1 MSLNDLE
8 EQVERI
14 YIDMENELLLNIAKK
29 LSAGKPMEIDKWDEV
44 NQQPL
49 VGSGE
54 VNEWQLQRLKELNG
68 LNEENA
74 KIIAKYSGKTVEE
87 VNKVFDRA
95 REIGMTRD
103 ETLIQEGIKLGILN
117 AIEPDTE
124 ELLVR
129 GVLSNAVEEILTTFN
144 KQNNSLLVNAG
155 EEYRDIVNKVSS
167 QVLAGTKT
175 TNKAMQEAVSQLAEK
190 GLTGFT
196 ARNGARWSPEAYT
209 KMVIRSNTQ
218 NTINRIQDERIR
230 SCGGDFI
237 EVSSHI
243 GARPLCS
250 QDQGQVFSLSG
261 YSGYIE
267 DLDGSKVKV
276 RAWSSSTYGKPAGI
290 FGINC
295 GHSRYMFVPGLSKKR
310 EMDFT
315 KAENDESYIEK
326 QRQRQYERT
335 IRNKKREIAML
346 KQTGADPSYIKR
358 KQNSLS
364 DIRKEYLEFL
374 DKTGRTRITAN
385 EWIGSTSLSPKVDN
399 NNKIKELL
407 NKKKRLEMQKAQLEI
422 KQDLATPL
430 KKKNNLEIKQEKQFN
445 RNNYKT
451 FVNSEVEKLSK
462 NQKISAKEKEIVY
475 NSSSGYIGTGNSF
488 GINDILRKKTI
499 DDLNFSQKE
508 TFNNLSSIIQKNTL
522 SENVK
527 AIRRVALNY
536 VRDTFPIDI
545 NKSLNNN
552 SLVDDLSAFIGQE
565 FTEKGFMSCSLTEKK
580 MIDGNVELNVFIPK
594 GKNAFITENY
604 EESEIILNH
613 NTKYILRGVSEI
625 EDEYGQATLILDI
638 EIR

>member
-1 MSLNDLE
+1 MSLDELE
-8 EQVERI
+8 EKVERI

-29 LSAGKPMEIDKWDEV
+29 LSQGKPMEIDKWDLET
-44 NQQPL
+44 NSPIA
-49 VGSGE
+49 GSGE

-103 ETLIQEGIKLGILN
+103 ETLIKEGVKLGVLN
-117 AIEPDTE
+117 TINPDTE
-124 ELLVR
+124 ELLIQNI
-129 GVLSNAVEEILTTFN
+129 LSNSIQETLTTFN
-144 KQNNSLLVNAG
+144 KENNSLLVSAG
-155 EEYRDIVNKVSS
+155 DEYRNIVNKVSLQTLS
-167 QVLAGTKT
+167 GAKT
-175 TNKAMQEAVSQLAEK
+175 VNKAMEESVAELGEK

-196 ARNGARWSPEAYT
+196 AKNGARWSPEAYT
-209 KMVIRSNTQ
+209 KMVIRSNAQ
-218 NTINRIQDERIR
+218 NTINRIQDERIQL
-230 SCGGDFI
+230 SGGDYI
-237 EVSSHI
+237 EVSSHV

-250 QDQGQVFSLSG
+250 QDQGQIFSLSG
-261 YSGYIE
+261 NTSPIE
-267 DLDGSKVKV
+267 DLDGNRIKVKS
-276 RAWSSSTYGKPAGI
+276 WSSSTYGEPAGI

-295 GHSRYMFVPGLSKKR
+295 GHSRYMFVPGISKQR
-310 EMDFT
+310 EMNFT
-315 KAENDESYIEK
+315 KKENDEAYIEK

-346 KQTGADPSYIKR
+346 KQTGAEPSYIKR

-364 DIRKEYLEFL
+364 NTRKEYLEFL
-374 DKTGRTRITAN
+374 DKTGRTRITSN

-407 NKKKRLEMQKAQLEI
+407 NKKKQLEMQKVQLEI

-445 RNNYKT
+445 RNNYKM

-580 MIDGNVELNVFIPK
+580 VIDGNVELNVFIPK

-625 EDEYGQATLILDI
+625 EDECGQATLILDI

>member
-44 NQQPL
+44 NKQPL

-129 GVLSNAVEEILTTFN
+129 SILSNAVEEILTTFN
-144 KQNNSLLVNAG
+144 KQNNSLLASAG
-155 EEYRDIVNKVSS
+155 DEYRDIVNKVSS

-267 DLDGSKVKV
+267 DLDGAKVKV

-315 KAENDESYIEK
+315 KAENDEAYIEK

-346 KQTGADPSYIKR
+346 KQTGAEPSYIKR

-385 EWIGSTSLSPKVDN
+385 EWIGSTSLSSKAKEKATKSYQNWKKKDDKRKKQEELIQKSIVGKFDISKYTN
-399 NNKIKELL
+399 TIKTSTKDVVFFEERIKHIKE
-407 NKKKRLEMQKAQLEI
+407 RH
-422 KQDLATPL
+422 P
-430 KKKNNLEIKQEKQFN
+430 
-445 RNNYKT
+445 
-451 FVNSEVEKLSK
+451 EVEKYIKDVPNIIKSPDLILQETKRDSTIWLIKTFDK
-462 NQKISAKEKEIVY
+462 NVKVTMKL
-475 NSSSGYIGTGNSF
+475 NTT
-488 GINDILRKKTI
+488 NDKKMK
-499 DDLNFSQKE
+499 N
-508 TFNNLSSIIQKNTL
+508 SIIQMQFM
-522 SENVK
+522 
-527 AIRRVALNY
+527 
-536 VRDTFPIDI
+536 RD
-545 NKSLNNN
+545 
-552 SLVDDLSAFIGQE
+552 
-565 FTEKGFMSCSLTEKK
+565 
-580 MIDGNVELNVFIPK
+580 
-594 GKNAFITENY
+594 
-604 EESEIILNH
+604 SEISRNIRNGKV
-613 NTKYILRGVSEI
+613 TKLF
-625 EDEYGQATLILDI
+625 DKNDKK
-638 EIR
+638 

>member
-44 NQQPL
+44 NKQPL

-68 LNEENA
+68 LNGENA

-129 GVLSNAVEEILTTFN
+129 SILSNAVEEILTTFN
-144 KQNNSLLVNAG
+144 KQNNSLLASAG

-196 ARNGARWSPEAYT
+196 ARNGAEWTPEAYT
-209 KMVIRSNTQ
+209 KMVIRTNTQ
-218 NTINRIQDERIR
+218 NTINRIQDERIQA
-230 SCGGDFI
+230 CGGDFI
-237 EVSSHI
+237 EISSHI

-267 DLDGSKVKV
+267 DLDGNRIKV
-276 RAWSSSTYGKPAGI
+276 RRWSSSTYGKPAGI

-295 GHSRYMFVPGLSKKR
+295 RHSRYMFVPGLSKKR

-315 KAENDESYIEK
+315 KKENDKIYAES
-326 QRQRQYERT
+326 QRQRQYERA

-346 KQTGADPSYIKR
+346 KQTGAEPSYIKR

-364 DIRKEYLEFL
+364 NTRKEYLDFL
-374 DKTGRTRITAN
+374 DKTGRTRMTAN
-385 EWIGSTSLSPKVDN
+385 EWIGSTSLSPKTVR
-399 NNKIKELL
+399 KT
-407 NKKKRLEMQKAQLEI
+407 R
-422 KQDLATPL
+422 
-430 KKKNNLEIKQEKQFN
+430 NNLEKNIFGKSIDYSKLDLSNKKVQELKKDLDNLTRQYNTRLNSVIIKSRKEMRASGTVDIAGNMELSQIRKTTVYHEFFHSISQTRLVEYDLGNKYDKQFWEEAN
-445 RNNYKT
+445 KLFKNYKKEINYLQKNNPLKIYDIKISDYSLT
-451 FVNSEVEKLSK
+451 NVDEFMAEGFARAMLEKTGEIAKDLAYNSEKMSPYAI
-462 NQKISAKEKEIVY
+462 KI
-475 NSSSGYIGTGNSF
+475 
-488 GINDILRKKTI
+488 L
-499 DDLNFSQKE
+499 DL
-508 TFNNLSSIIQKNTL
+508 
-522 SENVK
+522 
-527 AIRRVALNY
+527 
-536 VRDTFPIDI
+536 I
-545 NKSLNNN
+545 NKYY
-552 SLVDDLSAFIGQE
+552 
-565 FTEKGFMSCSLTEKK
+565 KK
-580 MIDGNVELNVFIPK
+580 
-594 GKNAFITENY
+594 
-604 EESEIILNH
+604 
-613 NTKYILRGVSEI
+613 
-625 EDEYGQATLILDI
+625 
-638 EIR
+638 

>member
-29 LSAGKPMEIDKWDEV
+29 LSAGKPMEIDKWDET

-95 REIGMTRD
+95 REIGMARD

-129 GVLSNAVEEILTTFN
+129 GILSNAVEEILTTFN
-144 KQNNSLLVNAG
+144 KQNNSLLASAG
-155 EEYRDIVNKVSS
+155 DEYRDIVNKVSS

-175 TNKAMQEAVSQLAEK
+175 TNKAMQEAVSKLAEK

-196 ARNGARWSPEAYT
+196 ARNGARWNPEGYT

-230 SCGGDFI
+230 ACGGDYI

-261 YSGYIE
+261 NTSPIE
-267 DLDGSKVKV
+267 DLDGSRIKV
-276 RAWSSSTYGKPAGI
+276 RAWSSSSYGEPAGI

-310 EMDFT
+310 EMEFT
-315 KAENDESYIEK
+315 KKENDEAYIEK

-346 KQTGADPSYIKR
+346 KQTGAEPSYIRR

-364 DIRKEYLEFL
+364 DTRKEYLEFL

-385 EWIGSTSLSPKVDN
+385 EWIGSTKLKLKSETKKVLIKKDTKSIIN
-399 NNKIKELL
+399 DTRNLVSNRLQTRTKGVTINRVDKQYSYYEPGTNKIKLGNNADEYTLIHELGH
-407 NKKKRLEMQKAQLEI
+407 K
-422 KQDLATPL
+422 LATTFTKEEKKEYNKLIKNKFSSYKKSDFKKVKSTSGEYWIL
-430 KKKNNLEIKQEKQFN
+430 KDTSKFVSAYQTRIYDSKFSFIFDNVNTHLALEYISEGLKYYYKNPMLLKRKDKKLYEF
-445 RNNYKT
+445 
-451 FVNSEVEKLSK
+451 
-462 NQKISAKEKEIVY
+462 
-475 NSSSGYIGTGNSF
+475 
-488 GINDILRKKTI
+488 I
-499 DDLNFSQKE
+499 DK
-508 TFNNLSSIIQKNTL
+508 
-522 SENVK
+522 V
-527 AIRRVALNY
+527 
-536 VRDTFPIDI
+536 VRD
-545 NKSLNNN
+545 
-552 SLVDDLSAFIGQE
+552 E
-565 FTEKGFMSCSLTEKK
+565 
-580 MIDGNVELNVFIPK
+580 
-594 GKNAFITENY
+594 
-604 EESEIILNH
+604 
-613 NTKYILRGVSEI
+613 
-625 EDEYGQATLILDI
+625 
-638 EIR
+638 

>member
-1 MSLNDLE
+1 MSLDELE

-14 YIDMENELLLNIAKK
+14 YADMENELLLNIAKK

-129 GVLSNAVEEILTTFN
+129 GILSNAVEEILTTFN
-144 KQNNSLLVNAG
+144 KQNNSLLASAG
-155 EEYRDIVNKVSS
+155 DEYRDIVNKVSS

-196 ARNGARWSPEAYT
+196 ARNGARWNPEGYT
-209 KMVIRSNTQ
+209 KMVIRTNTQ
-218 NTINRIQDERIR
+218 NTINRIQDERIQA
-230 SCGGDFI
+230 CGGDFI
-237 EVSSHI
+237 EISSHS

-250 QDQGQVFSLSG
+250 QDQGKVFSLSG

-267 DLDGSKVKV
+267 DLDGAKVKV
-276 RAWSSSTYGKPAGI
+276 RPWSSSTYGEPAGI
-290 FGINC
+290 LGINC
-295 GHSRYMFVPGLSKKR
+295 EHSRYMFVPGLSKKR

-315 KAENDESYIEK
+315 KAENDEAYIEK

-346 KQTGADPSYIKR
+346 KQTGAEPSYIKR

-364 DIRKEYLEFL
+364 DTRKEYLEFL

-385 EWIGSTSLSPKVDN
+385 EWIGSTSLSQKSKV
-399 NNKIKELL
+399 IK
-407 NKKKRLEMQKAQLEI
+407 
-422 KQDLATPL
+422 
-430 KKKNNLEIKQEKQFN
+430 
-445 RNNYKT
+445 
-451 FVNSEVEKLSK
+451 
-462 NQKISAKEKEIVY
+462 
-475 NSSSGYIGTGNSF
+475 
-488 GINDILRKKTI
+488 KKTI
-499 DDLNFSQKE
+499 KQNKNEYKKLTVTEIEKRQSSSDDAYKKF
-508 TFNNLSSIIQKNTL
+508 TL
-522 SENVK
+522 SEK
-527 AIRRVALNY
+527 EAIDEYSMGAYQDVNDYLNGKY
-536 VRDTFPIDI
+536 PDYKIGKEITKDID
-545 NKSLNNN
+545 
-552 SLVDDLSAFIGQE
+552 SAISKYTLTDNIITYRG
-565 FTEKGFMSCSLTEKK
+565 TEKK
-580 MIDGNVELNVFIPK
+580 YYEGLTIGDKFSLKMYSSTSLNENIAKTFMEDK
-594 GKNAFITENY
+594 ENAIM
-604 EESEIILNH
+604 L
-613 NTKYILRGVSEI
+613 
-625 EDEYGQATLILDI
+625 
-638 EIR
+638 EIRVPEGTPSLYVGDNSAYEFEAEFLLGRDLSFKVIDIIDDRLIVEVVK

>member
-1 MSLNDLE
+1 MSLDELE

-129 GVLSNAVEEILTTFN
+129 SIISNAVEEILTTFN
-144 KQNNSLLVNAG
+144 KQNNSLLASAG
-155 EEYRDIVNKVSS
+155 DEYRDIVNKVSS

-196 ARNGARWSPEAYT
+196 ARNGARWNPEGYT
-209 KMVIRSNTQ
+209 KMVIRTNTQ
-218 NTINRIQDERIR
+218 NTINRIQDERIQA
-230 SCGGDFI
+230 CGGDFI
-237 EVSSHI
+237 EISSHI
-243 GARPLCS
+243 GARPLCA
-250 QDQGQVFSLSG
+250 QDQGQIFSLSG

-267 DLDGSKVKV
+267 DLDGGKVKV
-276 RAWSSSTYGKPAGI
+276 RPWSSSTYGKPAGI
-290 FGINC
+290 LGINC
-295 GHSRYMFVPGLSKKR
+295 RHSRYMFVPGLSKKR

-315 KAENDESYIEK
+315 KKENDEAYIEN

-346 KQTGADPSYIKR
+346 KQTKAEDSYIR
-358 KQNSLS
+358 MKQNGLS
-364 DIRKEYLEFL
+364 NIRKEYLDFL

-385 EWIGSTSLSPKVDN
+385 EWIGSTSLK
-399 NNKIKELL
+399 
-407 NKKKRLEMQKAQLEI
+407 
-422 KQDLATPL
+422 
-430 KKKNNLEIKQEKQFN
+430 
-445 RNNYKT
+445 
-451 FVNSEVEKLSK
+451 
-462 NQKISAKEKEIVY
+462 
-475 NSSSGYIGTGNSF
+475 
-488 GINDILRKKTI
+488 
-499 DDLNFSQKE
+499 
-508 TFNNLSSIIQKNTL
+508 
-522 SENVK
+522 
-527 AIRRVALNY
+527 
-536 VRDTFPIDI
+536 
-545 NKSLNNN
+545 
-552 SLVDDLSAFIGQE
+552 
-565 FTEKGFMSCSLTEKK
+565 
-580 MIDGNVELNVFIPK
+580 
-594 GKNAFITENY
+594 
-604 EESEIILNH
+604 
-613 NTKYILRGVSEI
+613 
-625 EDEYGQATLILDI
+625 
-638 EIR
+638 

>member
-1 MSLNDLE
+1 MSLDELE
-8 EQVERI
+8 ENVERL

-29 LSAGKPMEIDKWDEV
+29 LSAGKSMEIDKWDEI

-124 ELLVR
+124 ELIAKSI
-129 GVLSNAVEEILTTFN
+129 LSNAVEEILTTFN
-144 KQNNSLLVNAG
+144 TQNNSLLVSAG

-196 ARNGARWSPEAYT
+196 ARNGARWNPEGYT

-218 NTINRIQDERIR
+218 NTINRIQDERIQA
-230 SCGGDFI
+230 CGGDFI
-237 EVSSHI
+237 EISSHS

-267 DLDGSKVKV
+267 DLDGSRVKV
-276 RAWSSSTYGKPAGI
+276 RPWSSSTYGKPAGI
-290 FGINC
+290 LGINC
-295 GHSRYMFVPGLSKKR
+295 RHSRYMFVPGLSKRR

-315 KAENDESYIEK
+315 KAENDEAYIES

-346 KQTGADPSYIKR
+346 KQTGAEPNYIKG
-358 KQNSLS
+358 KQNNLS
-364 DIRKEYLEFL
+364 DTRKEYLDFL

-385 EWIGSTSLSPKVDN
+385 EWIGT
-399 NNKIKELL
+399 I
-407 NKKKRLEMQKAQLEI
+407 
-422 KQDLATPL
+422 
-430 KKKNNLEIKQEKQFN
+430 KKNS
-445 RNNYKT
+445 T
-451 FVNSEVEKLSK
+451 
-462 NQKISAKEKEIVY
+462 
-475 NSSSGYIGTGNSF
+475 
-488 GINDILRKKTI
+488 
-499 DDLNFSQKE
+499 
-508 TFNNLSSIIQKNTL
+508 
-522 SENVK
+522 
-527 AIRRVALNY
+527 AL
-536 VRDTFPIDI
+536 
-545 NKSLNNN
+545 
-552 SLVDDLSAFIGQE
+552 
-565 FTEKGFMSCSLTEKK
+565 
-580 MIDGNVELNVFIPK
+580 
-594 GKNAFITENY
+594 
-604 EESEIILNH
+604 
-613 NTKYILRGVSEI
+613 
-625 EDEYGQATLILDI
+625 
-638 EIR
+638 

>member
-1 MSLNDLE
+1 MTLNDLE

-129 GVLSNAVEEILTTFN
+129 SILSNAVEEILTTFN
-144 KQNNSLLVNAG
+144 KQNNSLLVSAG

-315 KAENDESYIEK
+315 KAENDEAYIEK

-552 SLVDDLSAFIGQE
+552 SLVDDLSVFIGQE

>member
-1 MSLNDLE
+1 MTLNDLE

-29 LSAGKPMEIDKWDEV
+29 LSAGKPMEVDKWDEV

-129 GVLSNAVEEILTTFN
+129 GILSNAVKEILTTFN
-144 KQNNSLLVNAG
+144 KQNNSLLASAG
-155 EEYRDIVNKVSS
+155 DEYRDIVNKVSS

-196 ARNGARWSPEAYT
+196 ARNGARWNPEGYT
-209 KMVIRSNTQ
+209 KMLIRTNTQ
-218 NTINRIQDERIR
+218 NTINRIQDERIQA
-230 SCGGDFI
+230 CGGDFI
-237 EVSSHI
+237 EISSHS

-267 DLDGSKVKV
+267 DLNGGRVKV
-276 RAWSSSTYGKPAGI
+276 RPWSSSTYGKPAGI
-290 FGINC
+290 LGINC

-315 KAENDESYIEK
+315 KAENDEAYIEK

-346 KQTGADPSYIKR
+346 KQTGAEPSYIKR

-364 DIRKEYLEFL
+364 NTRKEYLEFL

-385 EWIGSTSLSPKVDN
+385 EWIGSTSLSPKAKEKATKSYQNWKKKDDKRKKQEELIQKSIVGKFDISKYTN
-399 NNKIKELL
+399 TINTSTKDVVFFEERIKHIKE
-407 NKKKRLEMQKAQLEI
+407 RH
-422 KQDLATPL
+422 P
-430 KKKNNLEIKQEKQFN
+430 
-445 RNNYKT
+445 
-451 FVNSEVEKLSK
+451 EVEK
-462 NQKISAKEKEIVY
+462 
-475 NSSSGYIGTGNSF
+475 YIKDVPNIIKSP
-488 GINDILRKKTI
+488 DLILQETKRDSTIWLIKTF
-499 DDLNFSQKE
+499 DK
-508 TFNNLSSIIQKNTL
+508 
-522 SENVK
+522 NVK
-527 AIRRVALNY
+527 VTMKLNTTNDKKLKNS
-536 VRDTFPIDI
+536 VIQMQFMRD
-545 NKSLNNN
+545 
-552 SLVDDLSAFIGQE
+552 
-565 FTEKGFMSCSLTEKK
+565 
-580 MIDGNVELNVFIPK
+580 
-594 GKNAFITENY
+594 
-604 EESEIILNH
+604 SEINRNIRNGKV
-613 NTKYILRGVSEI
+613 TKLF
-625 EDEYGQATLILDI
+625 DKNDKK
-638 EIR
+638 

>member
-129 GVLSNAVEEILTTFN
+129 GILSNAVEEILTTFN
-144 KQNNSLLVNAG
+144 KQNNSLLASAG
-155 EEYRDIVNKVSS
+155 DEYRDIVNKVSS
-167 QVLAGTKT
+167 QVLSGTKT

-196 ARNGARWSPEAYT
+196 ARNGARWNPEGYT
-209 KMVIRSNTQ
+209 KMVIRTNTQ
-218 NTINRIQDERIR
+218 NTINRIQDERIQA
-230 SCGGDFI
+230 CGGDFI
-237 EVSSHI
+237 EISSHS

-267 DLDGSKVKV
+267 DLDGGRVKV
-276 RAWSSSTYGKPAGI
+276 RPWSDSSYGEPAGI
-290 FGINC
+290 LGINC
-295 GHSRYMFVPGLSKKR
+295 RHSRYMFVPGLSKKR

-315 KAENDESYIEK
+315 KAENDEIYIESQK
-326 QRQRQYERT
+326 QRLYERT

-346 KQTGADPSYIKR
+346 KQTGAEPSYIKR

-364 DIRKEYLEFL
+364 NTRKEYLEFL
-374 DKTGRTRITAN
+374 DKTSRTRITAN
-385 EWIGSTSLSPKVDN
+385 EWIGSTSLSLKSETKKTLIKKDTKRIIDDTRNLVSNRLQSRTKGVKINRVNKQYSYYEPST
-399 NNKIKELL
+399 NKIKLGNNADEYTLIHELGH
-407 NKKKRLEMQKAQLEI
+407 K
-422 KQDLATPL
+422 LATTFTKEEKKEYNKLIKNKFSSYKKSDFKKVKSTSGEYWIL
-430 KKKNNLEIKQEKQFN
+430 KDTSKFVSAYQTRIYDSKFSFIFDNVNTHLALEYISEGLKYYYKNPTLLKRKDKKLYEF
-445 RNNYKT
+445 
-451 FVNSEVEKLSK
+451 
-462 NQKISAKEKEIVY
+462 
-475 NSSSGYIGTGNSF
+475 
-488 GINDILRKKTI
+488 I
-499 DDLNFSQKE
+499 DK
-508 TFNNLSSIIQKNTL
+508 
-522 SENVK
+522 V
-527 AIRRVALNY
+527 
-536 VRDTFPIDI
+536 VRD
-545 NKSLNNN
+545 
-552 SLVDDLSAFIGQE
+552 E
-565 FTEKGFMSCSLTEKK
+565 
-580 MIDGNVELNVFIPK
+580 
-594 GKNAFITENY
+594 
-604 EESEIILNH
+604 
-613 NTKYILRGVSEI
+613 
-625 EDEYGQATLILDI
+625 
-638 EIR
+638 